1 MYYIIKN
8 CILLYYFIADRE
20 LCHYSFTGK
29 KLINISQFLSKRID
43 DTAPFTT
50 LRDSRSGI
58 VFLCRI
64 SLKNSSLIFSI
75 NLSYNTYY
83 LRSLF
88 SLKSPKYFRAATKI
102 QQYCTNYKINK
113 GNDLEMY

>member
-1 MYYIIKN
+1 MQTEN
-8 CILLYYFIADRE
+8 FVTT
-20 LCHYSFTGK
+20 YSLGK
-29 KLINISQFLSKRID
+29 KLVKIPQFSSKRID

-50 LRDSRSGI
+50 FRDSRSGI